1 MNQQAAAA
9 IQNLMVMGFTQQQV
23 QNALQSTN
31 WNQQMAL
38 EILLNGGQI
47 PQPQQMQN
55 AQNMQGG
62 GQGGVPPAYGAP
74 QDDINAAI

>member
-1 MNQQAAAA
+1 
-9 IQNLMVMGFTQQQV
+9 
-23 QNALQSTN
+23 
-31 WNQQMAL
+31 MAL
-38 EILLNGGQI
+38 EFLLNGGQI
-47 PQPQQMQN
+47 AQPQMQN